1 MCGEACSSWSVRGG
15 SRWRFDGLELT
26 LNICLMSLTP
36 EVSQLEMSALI
47 FFKFLKSPFMS
58 ETDETPQLAMGPYV
72 AMAEAE
78 SAS

>member
-1 MCGEACSSWSVRGG
+1 MRVE

-26 LNICLMSLTP
+26 LNILPISVTP
-36 EVSQLEMSALI
+36 EVSQLEMSAS
-47 FFKFLKSPFMS
+47 KFSKLSKRLLMS

-72 AMAEAE
+72 AMAEAA